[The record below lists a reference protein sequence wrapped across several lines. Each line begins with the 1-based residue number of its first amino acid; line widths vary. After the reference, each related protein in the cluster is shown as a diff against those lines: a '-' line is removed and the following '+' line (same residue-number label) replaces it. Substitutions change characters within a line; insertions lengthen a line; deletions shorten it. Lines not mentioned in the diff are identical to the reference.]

1 MNVYR
6 KFSGIALI
14 LGGLILISAVMEST
28 ETISFG
34 QAVFYIL
41 LAIFMLGLGGL
52 ALIWD
57 ETDLKF

>member
-1 MNVYR
+1 MNANR
-6 KFSGIALI
+6 KFLGIALI
-14 LGGLILISAVMEST
+14 FGGLILISAVMESAT
-28 ETISFG
+28 TANFG

-41 LAIFMLGLGGL
+41 LASVMIGLGGL